1 MQHRAITRV
10 SKILIVVFIITKLLL
25 SHINLA
31 FWSIHP
37 IRSYSVHFSSF
48 SPIRSTF
55 RPIQSTFIIF
65 GPFCLRWSYSV
76 LFSSFCSICSIL
88 STLVLFDFIYFS
100 SVHFSPIRSIR
111 STLVLFSLLWS
122 IMSTLVLFCLFCPLR
137 SYSGRF

>member
-48 SPIRSTF
+48 STIRSTF

-88 STLVLFDFIYFS
+88 STLVLFGPFYQLWFYLISFTSLQFIS
-100 SVHFSPIRSIR
+100 
-111 STLVLFSLLWS
+111 VLFG
-122 IMSTLVLFCLFCPLR
+122 PLCQL
-137 SYSGRF
+137 